1 MVFYINKI
9 NNMYA
14 KDIEYQKK
22 LLLSIKKAQGTL
34 NKITE
39 MIQKDTYCVKIAQ
52 QISATIG
59 LLKGANTLLLKN
71 HLQCCGKNKL
81 HSNNKQEVLDFI
93 DELVEA
99 WQATSK

>member
-1 MVFYINKI
+1 
-9 NNMYA
+9 MYQN
-14 KDIEYQKK
+14 DIEYQKK

-39 MIQKDTYCVKIAQ
+39 MVENGVYCVKIAQ
-52 QISATIG
+52 QVSATIG
-59 LLKGANTLLLKN
+59 LLRGANTLLLKH

-93 DELVEA
+93 DELVGA